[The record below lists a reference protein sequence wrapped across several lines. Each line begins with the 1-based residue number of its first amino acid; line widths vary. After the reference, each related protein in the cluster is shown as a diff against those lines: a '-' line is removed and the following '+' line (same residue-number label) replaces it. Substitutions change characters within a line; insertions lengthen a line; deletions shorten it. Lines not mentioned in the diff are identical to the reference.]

1 MNAIHPQDLPDRALA
16 AVISGFG
23 LSYFLFYTLQFL
35 LFHFPSLQEDIP
47 IGLAVI
53 AFSVG
58 VMLWYLGVFLHQII
72 RASDESSTAN
82 QLKVQAGALFL
93 NCTAAIPT
101 IVFLFPSQPW
111 LQLGYTS
118 ALAIIAIGSLPQKLL
133 CDVNNQKCPDTSI
146 VQLASV
152 IMLSLTPIIHAL
164 AEPVTGASPLAI
176 AFGRMV
182 VIGSLSFAL
191 SSVQPLERVGFFRLW
206 KFSLHVMHMMLTYS
220 LVAYSKAVLQA
231 AVTRMP

>member
-1 MNAIHPQDLPDRALA
+1 MNAIPPQDLPDRALA

-47 IGLAVI
+47 EGLAVI

-58 VMLWYLGVFLHQII
+58 AMFWYLGVFLHQIF

-82 QLKVQAGALFL
+82 QLKLQAGALFL
-93 NCTAAIPT
+93 NCTTAIPT
-101 IVFLFPSQPW
+101 VVFLFPSQLW

-118 ALAIIAIGSLPQKLL
+118 ALVVIAIGNLPPKLL
-133 CDVNNQKCPDTSI
+133 CDVNNQKCLDTSF

-152 IMLSLTPIIHAL
+152 IMLSLAPMIHGL

-176 AFGRMV
+176 AFGRLV
-182 VIGSLSFAL
+182 VVGSLSFAL
-191 SSVQPLERVGFFRLW
+191 YLLQPLERIGFVRLW
-206 KFSLHVMHMMLTYS
+206 KFSLHVMYMMLTYS

-231 AVTRMP
+231 AVARMP

>member
-93 NCTAAIPT
+93 NCAAAIPT

-191 SSVQPLERVGFFRLW
+191 SLVQPLERVGFFRLW
-206 KFSLHVMHMMLTYS
+206 EFSLHVMHMMLTYS

>member
-53 AFSVG
+53 TFSVG
-58 VMLWYLGVFLHQII
+58 VILWYLGAFLHQIF
-72 RASDESSTAN
+72 RASNENSTAN

-93 NCTAAIPT
+93 NCTTAIPA

-118 ALAIIAIGSLPQKLL
+118 ALVVIAIGSLPQKLL
-133 CDVNNQKCPDTSI
+133 CDVNNQKCPDTSF

-152 IMLSLTPIIHAL
+152 IMLSLTPIIHGL

-182 VIGSLSFAL
+182 VVGSLSFAL
-191 SSVQPLERVGFFRLW
+191 YLVQPLERLAFVKVWQLGF
-206 KFSLHVMHMMLTYS
+206 HGMHMMLTYS

-231 AVTRMP
+231 AVARMS